1 MAKTRQRPRTGRRHP
16 LAAALLVA
24 VGLSLTG
31 GVYAVAS
38 TALPAPESTAVHS
51 AEDIAEG
58 GKLFAAN
65 CASCHGLDAAGSDS
79 GPSLIGVGA
88 LAVDFQV
95 GTGRMPMQADGPQAV
110 RKPVQFSQAQID
122 KLAAYVA
129 SLAPG
134 PEIPSDEYFDISN
147 VSDEDLAKGAE
158 LFRINCAM
166 CHNVNYAGGAL
177 TQGKFAPT
185 LIGVSEK
192 HIYAAMVIGPQNM
205 PVFNNTNITPEEK
218 RNIIAAVKW
227 AETNPSPGGIDLGG
241 LGPVSEGLFIW
252 LVGLLGVVGITV
264 WMTSRA
270 N

>member
-1 MAKTRQRPRTGRRHP
+1 MALNRTRQRTGRRHP

-38 TALPAPESTAVHS
+38 TVLPEPEAATAVD
-51 AEDIAEG
+51 AAAIDEG

-65 CASCHGLDAAGSDS
+65 CATCHGLGATGSEA
-79 GPSLIGVGA
+79 GPSLVGVGA

-95 GTGRMPMQADGPQAV
+95 GTGRMPMQADGPQAI
-110 RKPVQFSQAQID
+110 RKNVQFTQAQID
-122 KLAAYVA
+122 ALAAYIA
-129 SLAPG
+129 SLGPG
-134 PEIPSDEYFDISN
+134 PSVPSEAFFDISD
-147 VSDEDLAKGAE
+147 VSDEDMARGAE
-158 LFRINCAM
+158 LFRVNCAM
-166 CHNVNYAGGAL
+166 CHNVAYAGGAL

-192 HIYAAMVIGPQNM
+192 HIYAAMVTGPQNM
-205 PVFNNTNITPEEK
+205 PVFNDLNITPEDK

-227 AETNPSPGGIDLGG
+227 AEANPAPGGIDLGG

-252 LVGLLGVVGITV
+252 LIGMVAIVGITV
-264 WMTSRA
+264 WMTSRP